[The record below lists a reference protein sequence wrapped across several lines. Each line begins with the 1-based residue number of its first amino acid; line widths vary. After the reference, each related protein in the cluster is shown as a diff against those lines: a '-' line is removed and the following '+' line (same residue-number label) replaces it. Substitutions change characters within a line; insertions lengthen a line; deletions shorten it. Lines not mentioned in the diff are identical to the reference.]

1 MTVLGPD
8 VVGTAALTLLTIAIY
23 LVIGTVFLNARRKYQ
38 GGVIEKVINLI
49 IATIGCYLVADVAL
63 LLIPSYG
70 FVIGYTAHVVFKII
84 AMVCLAIG
92 GLKFLARR

>member
-1 MTVLGPD
+1 MTRLGLD
-8 VVGTAALTLLTIAIY
+8 VMGTSVLTLLTIAIY